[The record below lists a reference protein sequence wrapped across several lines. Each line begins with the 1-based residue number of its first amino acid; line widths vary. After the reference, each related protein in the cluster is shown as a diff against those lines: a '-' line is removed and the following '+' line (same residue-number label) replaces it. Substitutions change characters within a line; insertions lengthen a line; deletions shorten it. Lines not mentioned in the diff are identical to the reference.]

1 MLNDLMRDA
10 VIRDLMRDTIISDL
24 TRTDKIDIEGD
35 F

>member
-24 TRTDKIDIEGD
+24 RRTDKIDIEGD

>member
-1 MLNDLMRDA
+1 MRDA

-24 TRTDKIDIEGD
+24 RRTDKIDIEGD